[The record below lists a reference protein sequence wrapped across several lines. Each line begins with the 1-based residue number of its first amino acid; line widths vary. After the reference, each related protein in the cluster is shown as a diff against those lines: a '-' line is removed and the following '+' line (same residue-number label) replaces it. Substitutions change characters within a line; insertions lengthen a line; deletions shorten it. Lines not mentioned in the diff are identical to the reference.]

1 MDSPPASGSTLI
13 AKSGSSQTSPTEPVP
28 VYEKDEDYYINS
40 TLMIF
45 QVIGSQHTDTLTLR
59 IDDNSLPTTQVE
71 NCLFRVP
78 AHIFADAPV
87 FGGMIRLPQSGES
100 CEGLSD
106 DDPIM
111 LPSDVRSDDFE
122 NLLEALHPLQIS
134 LKLNLTNPKWISVL
148 KLSTLWFLT
157 KFRALAISEIERI
170 NELTSIQKVQMGR
183 AYKISKWVVEGFTE
197 FVMREARISAEEA
210 VDLALG
216 SVTTTYKLSRIRE
229 KRIARALTRVV
240 VMKEFEEE
248 FCGELQDIRTHEEA
262 FKEAQDDIPL
272 PPEEYD
278 GPPPDA
284 FNPWKAAFAF
294 PSKTSS
300 GTREWELP
308 QSVTGSRGQVVAQ
321 ADEFT
326 TFEAVEEPASES
338 TIILDSWLATVP
350 TGGNL
355 KKKKKNK

>member
-13 AKSGSSQTSPTEPVP
+13 AESGPSQTGPTEPVP
-28 VYEKDEDYYINS
+28 VYEKDEDYYIDS

-45 QVIGSQHTDTLTLR
+45 
-59 IDDNSLPTTQVE
+59 QVE

-87 FGGMIRLPQSGES
+87 FAGMIRLPQSGES

-106 DDPIM
+106 DDPIV

-134 LKLNLTNPKWISVL
+134 LKLDLTNPKWISVL

-210 VDLALG
+210 
-216 SVTTTYKLSRIRE
+216 LSRIRE

-338 TIILDSWLATVP
+338 TSILDSWLATVP